1 MRIDA
6 DLTDTFKAKT
16 SKKVQ
21 EELAAQAESLE
32 KLFKK
37 ALKKDGIQIKMEKL
51 KDFVKYVEGE
61 IDYTFENVD
70 LLYQAFTRRSYTH
83 ENGGENNEILEFIG
97 DKVLDFAVV
106 KFLIQKYETTKNRPK
121 ALLFHKIISFSV

>member
-21 EELAAQAESLE
+21 EELAAQAESLG

-37 ALKKDGIQIKMEKL
+37 A
-51 KDFVKYVEGE
+51 
-61 IDYTFENVD
+61 
-70 LLYQAFTRRSYTH
+70 S
-83 ENGGENNEILEFIG
+83 
-97 DKVLDFAVV
+97 
-106 KFLIQKYETTKNRPK
+106 
-121 ALLFHKIISFSV
+121 SFG